1 MFRERLNEQK
11 KILGISTKAMSER
24 SRLHI
29 PEETM
34 CRVLTGKTADPGVST
49 VLDMGETVGIEP
61 YELFMDSTLATEFK
75 TYLSLKSRSEE
86 SEAERIQIIAEND
99 RLKSANLSLTAE
111 IERLRTEIKYKD
123 EIIAIHNYY
132 NNLKSTHPTY

>member
-132 NNLKSTHPTY
+132 NNLKPNN

>member
-1 MFRERLNEQK
+1 
-11 KILGISTKAMSER
+11 
-24 SRLHI
+24 
-29 PEETM
+29 M

-132 NNLKSTHPTY
+132 NNLKPNN